1 MYASTCNSEESPADH
16 NAYSKVSKVPFKNKR
31 CLHFSQSKA
40 GLYQI
45 LSYIVLVPIY
55 LVMMMINNN
64 NDNASPL
71 SILPAMHARYNQ
83 LLLMYLPIERP
94 SI

>member
-1 MYASTCNSEESPADH
+1 M
-16 NAYSKVSKVPFKNKR
+16 
-31 CLHFSQSKA
+31 
-40 GLYQI
+40 
-45 LSYIVLVPIY
+45 
-55 LVMMMINNN
+55 MMMINNN

-71 SILPAMHARYNQ
+71 SILFLLPAMHARYNQ